1 MSGLLEVMTKE
12 QVDSIHES
20 SLDILERVGVK
31 FWDDGAIEALTVAGA
46 IADGAVVK
54 FPRDMVT
61 DALRKA
67 PRTILLAG
75 RDRRHDITLGD
86 GPTRFGTL
94 GTAPLMYDMD
104 TGERRYAKKKDLE
117 DFAHLAEGLESVRYF
132 HTSVTPMDMPT
143 ETVDLRR
150 WAIAL
155 SNTTKHCM
163 GAAVY
168 STANMPYLIRMLET
182 VSGGEDETRRRPL
195 VTATEC
201 PVSPLQHDRRPLCGI
216 MEFARR
222 NLPVI
227 IYSEPKAG
235 ATAPA
240 SLAGT
245 LVVSNCEV
253 LSGITLMQ
261 VINPGAPVIYGSVA
275 TLMDMR
281 TGSIA
286 FGSPETGLLAA
297 CTTQMARS
305 YGIPNMTPGGRT
317 DSKMPD
323 EQAGYEK
330 MRTALMAALSGASL
344 GNMAGLLE
352 SNLVASF
359 EQMVI
364 DDEIIGTIER
374 VSKGIDFDTD
384 ALALELIESVKPGGT
399 YISRRH
405 TMDRLRKEHYMP
417 RVSDRRYYATW
428 ASEGKRTMVDDARE
442 RARRIMKDHVPCP
455 AGHEDEVEAV
465 IAEAQKAAAKRS

>member
-1 MSGLLEVMTKE
+1 MSPRLEVLTKE
-12 QVDSIHES
+12 QVEKIHES
-20 SLDILERVGVK
+20 SLGVLERVGIK
-31 FWDDGAIEALTVAGA
+31 FWEKSAIDVLVAAGA
-46 IADGAVVK
+46 TVDGMTVR
-54 FPRDMVT
+54 FPRDMVI

-67 PRTILLAG
+67 PKTVLLAG
-75 RDRRHDITLGD
+75 RDSKHDMTLGD
-86 GPTRFGTL
+86 GQTRFGTL
-94 GTAPLMYDMD
+94 GTAPLMYDID
-104 TGERRYAKKKDLE
+104 TGERRYARKKDLE

-132 HTSVTPMDMPT
+132 HTSVTPTDMPT
-143 ETVDLRR
+143 ETVDLQR
-150 WAIAL
+150 WATAF

-168 STANMPYLIRMLET
+168 NTDNMPYLLRILET
-182 VSGGEDETRRRPL
+182 VSGGEKEMRERPL
-195 VTATEC
+195 LTATEC

-216 MEFARR
+216 MEFARHG
-222 NLPVI
+222 LPVI

-253 LSGITLMQ
+253 LSGVTLMQ
-261 VINPGAPVIYGSVA
+261 TVNPGSPVIYGSVA

-297 CTTQMARS
+297 CTTQMARR
-305 YGIPNMTPGGRT
+305 YGLPNMTPGGRT

-330 MRTALMAALSGASL
+330 TRTALMAALAGASL

-374 VSKGIDFDTD
+374 VARGLDFDDD
-384 ALALELIESVKPGGT
+384 ALALDLIEGVGPGGT
-399 YISRRH
+399 YISKRH
-405 TMDRLRKEHYMP
+405 TMERLRKEHYMP
-417 RVSDRRYYATW
+417 RASDRSYYSTW
-428 ASEGKRTMVDDARE
+428 ASGGKRAMVDTARE
-442 RARRIMKDHVPCP
+442 RARKVMAEHQPLSTGVEREM
-455 AGHEDEVEAV
+455 DEI
-465 IAEAQKAAAKRS
+465 IAEAQKAHVKA